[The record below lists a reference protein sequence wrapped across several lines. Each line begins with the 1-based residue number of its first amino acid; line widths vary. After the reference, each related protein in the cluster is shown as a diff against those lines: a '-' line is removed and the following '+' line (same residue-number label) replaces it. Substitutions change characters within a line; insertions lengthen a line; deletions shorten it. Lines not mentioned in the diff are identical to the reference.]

1 MGRSVGTKA
10 IAERMVR
17 AEEEFL
23 GTLMGMGGIER
34 AAAERVLSYYR
45 KHKIVRM
52 DAVNARMSVTHGMF
66 LDRDVIQRATA
77 L

>member
-1 MGRSVGTKA
+1 MARSVGAKA
-10 IAERMVR
+10 VAERMVR
-17 AEEEFL
+17 AEEEFI
-23 GTLMGMGGIER
+23 GTLMSTGGLDRE
-34 AAAERVLSYYR
+34 AAERVLSYYR

-66 LDRDVIQRATA
+66 LDRDVIQRATT